1 MGIIKWLKERRA
13 RVDDD
18 RYWGDFF
25 SKLGLSNAS
34 GELITHENSLQVSTV
49 FACVRVLSESIASLP
64 LIVYRRSPDGGK
76 EPALKHYLYPLLKFA
91 PNEFQTSYE
100 FREMMMGHK
109 TLRGNAYAWKQFNDK
124 GQIIRLIPLDASK
137 MVVERRKGKTIYKYT
152 TERGKFVEFS
162 ARVIWHWKG
171 ITQDGVN
178 GLSPITL
185 ARESVGLA
193 KSAEKHGARF
203 FANDAAPSGI
213 LKTPGKLDAD
223 AARQM
228 KEDWQSAGTKG
239 EKFKVA
245 VMHGGLDWQAIGMS
259 NEDSQFLETRA
270 FQVEDIARIF
280 RVPSLLI
287 NHPDKTATFASA
299 EQFFLSFAVHTIR
312 PHLVRIEQSIYQNIL
327 TQNDRDLGIFVEFN
341 INALLRG
348 DVKTRNEAYRIGR
361 EWGWLSANDIRK
373 LENMNPLKENGDI
386 YIQPLNFK
394 EAGAPDPAP
403 APNNTNNIND
413 DDDETKSNGDRSNGE
428 RRETHI

>member
-1 MGIIKWLKERRA
+1 MGILSWLKERRA

-34 GELITHENSLQVSTV
+34 GEHVTHENSLQVSTV

-64 LIVYRRSPDGGK
+64 LIVYRRQPDGGK
-76 EPALKHYLYPLLKFA
+76 EPAENHYLFNILKFA
-91 PNEFQTSYE
+91 PNQFQTSYE

-109 TLRGNAYAWKQFNDK
+109 TLRGNAYAFKIFDRKKQ
-124 GQIIRLIPLDASK
+124 IRNLIPLDASK

-152 TERGKFVEFS
+152 TERGKFVEFP

-171 ITQDGVN
+171 ITQDGIN

-213 LKTPGKLDAD
+213 LKTPGKLDKD
-223 AARQM
+223 AAKQM

-259 NEDSQFLETRA
+259 NEDSQFLETRN

-280 RVPSLLI
+280 RVPSILI
-287 NHPDKTATFASA
+287 NHPEKTSTFASA
-299 EQFFLSFAVHTIR
+299 EQFFLSFVVHTIR
-312 PHLVRIEQSIYQNIL
+312 PHLVRIEQSIHENIF
-327 TQNDRDLGIFVEFN
+327 TQNDRDLGYFAEFN

-348 DVKTRNEAYRIGR
+348 DMKSRNEAYRIGR
-361 EWGWLSANDIRK
+361 EWGWLSANDVRK
-373 LENMNPLKENGDI
+373 LENMNPIENGDI
-386 YIQPLNFK
+386 YIQPMNFI
-394 EAGAPDPAP
+394 EAGTPPPDMS
-403 APNNTNNIND
+403 NNDND
-413 DDDETKSNGDRSNGE
+413 DDNDDNDNNSNNGDNNGK
-428 RRETHI
+428 RRKAIL